1 MFSAEQEN
9 DWTFQSVQSEFHRM
23 LVSSKNIFQSRIA
36 LALHSLL
43 SCIFAKSVFSH
54 KVVSFYLLVL
64 HLSCFHQFTKTK
76 NQNILKY
83 GGFVTNLLIF

>member
-1 MFSAEQEN
+1 MFSAKQEN

-23 LVSSKNIFQSRIA
+23 LVSGKNIFQSRIA

-54 KVVSFYLLVL
+54 KVVFSLFFSITIELFPPV
-64 HLSCFHQFTKTK
+64 H
-76 NQNILKY
+76 
-83 GGFVTNLLIF
+83 

>member
-1 MFSAEQEN
+1 MFSAKQEN

-23 LVSSKNIFQSRIA
+23 LVSGKNIFQSRIA

-54 KVVSFYLLVL
+54 KVVFLAVQDSSIGDLVT
-64 HLSCFHQFTKTK
+64 Q
-76 NQNILKY
+76 
-83 GGFVTNLLIF
+83 